1 MGKGNFITAINKS
14 YTTSLPSI
22 YLGAGILNG
31 EVLAPARVS
40 LPLRMMNRHGLVTG
54 ATGSGKTRTLQLM
67 AEQLSKAGVPVFMP
81 DMKGDISG
89 MAKAAVPNKSILER
103 VEALDYS
110 YEPSEF
116 PVEIY
121 SLSGKLGAQ
130 MRATVTEFGP
140 VLLSKILDLNDT
152 QTGVLNIVFK
162 YADDRNLPVVDFAD
176 LKKVLNYL
184 TEGPGAVEIK
194 ADYGK
199 ISPASAST
207 ILRKIVSLEQQGVN
221 HIFGETS
228 FDVEDLL
235 QKVDGKGVISLLNVS
250 DIQNQPVVFSTF
262 MLALL
267 AELYQRLPEA
277 GDLDKPKLIF
287 FLDEAHLLFKD
298 APKAF
303 LDQIDQVIRLI
314 RSKGVGVFFCTQLTQ
329 DVPANVLSQL
339 GNRVHHVIRAFT
351 PNDVKALKETVKT
364 FPHSEFYD
372 IEKEFTKLGTG
383 QAFITVLNEKG
394 IPTETVVTHLAPPS
408 SHMGPL
414 EPDEYNALLK
424 QSESYSK
431 YHQAVDPQS
440 AYEIL
445 SEKMKQQ
452 EAEVSAGPAAP
463 RKTSTSRKAEKST
476 LEQVMQSSVGR
487 QVGRELVRG
496 VFGMLFGKAPRTTS
510 KRKGGIFG

>member
-184 TEGPGAVEIK
+184 TEGPGALEIK

-277 GDLDKPKLIF
+277 GDL
-287 FLDEAHLLFKD
+287 
-298 APKAF
+298 
-303 LDQIDQVIRLI
+303 
-314 RSKGVGVFFCTQLTQ
+314 
-329 DVPANVLSQL
+329 
-339 GNRVHHVIRAFT
+339 
-351 PNDVKALKETVKT
+351 
-364 FPHSEFYD
+364 
-372 IEKEFTKLGTG
+372 
-383 QAFITVLNEKG
+383 
-394 IPTETVVTHLAPPS
+394 
-408 SHMGPL
+408 
-414 EPDEYNALLK
+414 
-424 QSESYSK
+424 
-431 YHQAVDPQS
+431 
-440 AYEIL
+440 
-445 SEKMKQQ
+445 
-452 EAEVSAGPAAP
+452 
-463 RKTSTSRKAEKST
+463 
-476 LEQVMQSSVGR
+476 
-487 QVGRELVRG
+487 
-496 VFGMLFGKAPRTTS
+496 
-510 KRKGGIFG
+510 